1 MNNAFDLW
9 QNSHQDRIN
18 KFLKKKLHNSN
29 TQNTIHEATTYALL
43 NGGKR
48 FRALLIYAIGE
59 INATD
64 KTNLDFIAASIEII
78 HAYSLTHDD
87 LPDMDDDP
95 LRRGLPS
102 CHIKYGA
109 SQAILAGDGLQ
120 SLAFEFLVSKSL
132 CIDDAKKID
141 LITFL
146 SKAIGINGMVY
157 GQYLDIQNE
166 SNKDVDKDM
175 LDQIHNLKTGKLIE
189 CSVMLGQIGSDI
201 KISLFKEFA
210 SHIGLA
216 FQITDDILD
225 VTQTEEVLGKN
236 KNSDIKN
243 NKITYIDVLG
253 LDGAKEKAKELT
265 DLSLE
270 TLDRIDV
277 SGKDKLKNIAKY
289 LISRQN

>member
-1 MNNAFDLW
+1 MHPEFLS
-9 QNSHQDRIN
+9 QVKELVIN
-18 KFLKKKLHNSN
+18 KIRISIGKSNLIEEVMSYSALAESKMIRAGLVFASSRTNKNLHEDSII
-29 TQNTIHEATTYALL
+29 TL
-43 NGGKR
+43 
-48 FRALLIYAIGE
+48 
-59 INATD
+59 
-64 KTNLDFIAASIEII
+64 ASAVELM
-78 HAYSLTHDD
+78 HTYSLIHDD
-87 LPDMDDDP
+87 LPCMDDDD
-95 LRRGLPS
+95 LRRNQPS
-102 CHIKYGA
+102 SHIKYGEA
-109 SQAILAGDGLQ
+109 NAVLSGDALQALAYEIIVNDLHMNPD
-120 SLAFEFLVSKSL
+120 EKVKT
-132 CIDDAKKID
+132 IKI
-141 LITFL
+141 L
-146 SKAIGINGMVY
+146 SKACGKNGMVY

-166 SNKDVDKDM
+166 NNKDVDKDM

-201 KISLFKEFA
+201 KIDLFKEFA
-210 SHIGLA
+210 SYIGLA

-265 DLSLE
+265 ELSLN

-277 SGKDKLKNIAKY
+277 SEKDKLKNIAKY

>member
-1 MNNAFDLW
+1 MHPEFLS
-9 QNSHQDRIN
+9 QVKELVIN
-18 KFLKKKLHNSN
+18 KIRISIGKSN
-29 TQNTIHEATTYALL
+29 LIEEVMSYSALAESKMIRAGLVFASSRTNKNIHEDSIITL
-43 NGGKR
+43 
-48 FRALLIYAIGE
+48 
-59 INATD
+59 
-64 KTNLDFIAASIEII
+64 ASAVELM
-78 HAYSLTHDD
+78 HTYSLIHDD
-87 LPDMDDDP
+87 LPCMDDDD
-95 LRRGLPS
+95 LRRNQPS
-102 CHIKYGA
+102 SHVKYGEA
-109 SQAILAGDGLQ
+109 NAVLSGDALQALAYEIIVNDLQMNSDEKVKTIKILSRACG
-120 SLAFEFLVSKSL
+120 K
-132 CIDDAKKID
+132 
-141 LITFL
+141 
-146 SKAIGINGMVY
+146 NGMVY

-166 SNKDVDKDM
+166 NNKDVDKDM

-201 KISLFKEFA
+201 KIDLFKEFA
-210 SHIGLA
+210 NHIGLA

-265 DLSLE
+265 ELSLN